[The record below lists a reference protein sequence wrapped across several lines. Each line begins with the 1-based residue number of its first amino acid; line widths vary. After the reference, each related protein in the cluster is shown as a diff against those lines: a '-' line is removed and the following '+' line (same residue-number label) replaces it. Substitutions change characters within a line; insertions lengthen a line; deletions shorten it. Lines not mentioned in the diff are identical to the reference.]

1 MGQKERCCS
10 CRVRT
15 KFMKLAKMTD
25 EQLEKLLVKYYNLVK
40 REINERERRLQRAR
54 MREEERYNNRTEYV
68 KERYLAISKEY
79 LERVNQK
86 YSRRNK
92 DVFVQ

>member
-1 MGQKERCCS
+1 
-10 CRVRT
+10 
-15 KFMKLAKMTD
+15 MKLTKMTD

-79 LERVNQK
+79 L
-86 YSRRNK
+86 
-92 DVFVQ
+92 